1 MAIKG
6 FEILLWFLIIPLA
19 AGNLPVFETGKEK
32 DWFVRMADALICGYV
47 LLFAVF
53 ELLALPLIFTRQSFA
68 VLKYS
73 YEILACVLALAGV
86 IFAWKNKKNRADGA
100 ERKKSLSR
108 KKIPAAMWLA
118 FLLVAIQMG
127 AYVFG
132 MATDLD
138 DAFYV
143 ATATTTLETNGM
155 FTYDAYTGMLASYLP
170 ARYVF
175 APFPILLAFYSDMV
189 HMHAAVVAHTVEP
202 VFFLLISYLVYWK
215 IGRKLFDKDDR
226 KVGLFLLFLVLI
238 QMFSYYSVHSL
249 ETFGSVDGPGVRFV
263 VFLQGCAL
271 RCKYCHNPETWAEGG
286 EEWTVDKLFQ
296 RVWRYRNY
304 WGKKGGITVS
314 GGEPL
319 RQMEFLT
326 AFFELA
332 RSKGVHTALDTAGQ
346 PFRPDD
352 AAYLA
357 DFDRL
362 MKSTSLVILD
372 LKEIDPEKHRRLTG
386 KDNANILAM
395 ARHISDLGVPLW
407 IRHVLVPGLTD
418 DEDGLRKTAEFIS
431 SLKTVQRV
439 EVLPYHTLGLF
450 KWQKLGIPYPL
461 PDAVPPTAEQV
472 KRAEELLETARYT
485 S

>member
-1 MAIKG
+1 M
-6 FEILLWFLIIPLA
+6 L
-19 AGNLPVFETGKEK
+19 GN
-32 DWFVRMADALICGYV
+32 I
-47 LLFAVF
+47 
-53 ELLALPLIFTRQSFA
+53 
-68 VLKYS
+68 
-73 YEILACVLALAGV
+73 
-86 IFAWKNKKNRADGA
+86 
-100 ERKKSLSR
+100 
-108 KKIPAAMWLA
+108 
-118 FLLVAIQMG
+118 
-127 AYVFG
+127 
-132 MATDLD
+132 
-138 DAFYV
+138 
-143 ATATTTLETNGM
+143 
-155 FTYDAYTGMLASYLP
+155 
-170 ARYVF
+170 
-175 APFPILLAFYSDMV
+175 
-189 HMHAAVVAHTVEP
+189 
-202 VFFLLISYLVYWK
+202 
-215 IGRKLFDKDDR
+215 
-226 KVGLFLLFLVLI
+226 
-238 QMFSYYSVHSL
+238 HSI
-249 ETFGSVDGPGVRFV
+249 ETFGSADGPGVRYLI
-263 VFLQGCAL
+263 FLKGCNM
-271 RCKYCHNPETWAEGG
+271 RCKYCHNPDTWAKTEGEMKTP
-286 EEWTVDKLFQ
+286 EEILAQ
-296 RVWRYRNY
+296 ALRYKNY

-386 KDNANILAM
+386 RDNANILAM
-395 ARHISDLGVPLW
+395 ARRISDLGVPLW

-472 KRAEELLETARYT
+472 KRAEELLEVSKYT
-485 S
+485 G